1 MKFCIEIS
9 ASIKGAVSDEEL
21 KEACDEVG
29 KWGVYELNEVSSA
42 DIQRL
47 IKDEVKE
54 VNGFERE
61 PTLADVARV
70 LMAMETLV
78 DPHLLETDEFMVC
91 EAWTVDETED
101 EEETEIDHFGPELGQ
116 MGDE

>member
-1 MKFCIEIS
+1 MKFCLEIS
-9 ASIKGAVSDEEL
+9 ASIKGEVSDEEL

-29 KWGVYELNEVSSA
+29 KWGVYELNEVSST

-61 PTLADVARV
+61 ATLADVARV

-91 EAWTVDETED
+91 EAWITED
-101 EEETEIDHFGPELGQ
+101 EEETEIDNFGPELG
-116 MGDE
+116 